1 MVANPHAP
9 AGATSGGGVY
19 SDFRSGG
26 NPEPGNGPGSGTPSG
41 GPGATA
47 SPSGGSSPVPT
58 AGAVGYSLLYNDY
71 ATADEI
77 ARSTGGHAIYSNND
91 VKGAL
96 AEVTEAGANYY
107 TLSYSP
113 TNQNYDGKLRNIRV
127 ELAKRGYQL
136 AYRHSYVGADP
147 NLPVQPVKSTL
158 SESPQ
163 PESRKPGDLLYANMQ
178 YGAPM

>member
-1 MVANPHAP
+1 LN
-9 AGATSGGGVY
+9 
-19 SDFRSGG
+19 RSGKAPHG
-26 NPEPGNGPGSGTPSG
+26 CQTEF
-41 GPGATA
+41 AHR
-47 SPSGGSSPVPT
+47 
-58 AGAVGYSLLYNDY
+58 VGYSLLHNDY

-96 AEVTEAGANYY
+96 VEVTEAGANYY

-178 YGAPM
+178 YGAPMEAPESIIL